1 MTSTSLPGS
10 CRPVACDP
18 KTQNFAPGNS
28 RPTAC
33 CMWPSASAIPRS
45 CGSAGV
51 ARAAKRRISSC
62 RPPPSGPFPPVSR
75 RPDRCLSGACSS
87 SITRSTVCVIVSGFR
102 TAASS
107 LLRRDATASSD
118 RARALAPGAP
128 SACPLV
134 AAIVFTFFRAFVGRT
149 RFPTPPAA
157 GARRSRAAGAP
168 SASPRVGEPPFG
180 FFFFFFFPMLL
191 LLHHHRRRDETTPS
205 RKRAN
210 ANAACV

>member
-168 SASPRVGEPPFG
+168 SASPRVGGPPFG
-180 FFFFFFFPMLL
+180 FFFFFFPMLL